1 MKKILFSLI
10 AILMIGCS
18 RPAAYSFFIAIDDN
32 GWETTELAAFH
43 IDTLPQKG
51 YYECMLHLRTSTAHP
66 YPYKQLM
73 AEVQFK
79 QNDSLC
85 IATDTICFNLYNES
99 NKEKSAGISMHTHSL
114 RLRDIYYHPEHPYQI
129 IVRHLMDTTP
139 LPGIIAVGLEL
150 NHTAA
155 NDR

>member
-51 YYECMLHLRTSTAHP
+51 YYECMLHLRTATAHP

-79 QNDSLC
+79 QNDSLY

-114 RLRDIYYHPEHPYQI
+114 RLRDIYYQPEHPHQI

-139 LPGIIAVGLEL
+139 LPGIVAVGLEL
-150 NHTAA
+150 NLPAA